1 MEGLEKG
8 VATTPAMRNKYLQTL
23 TKKTNELTHLV
34 DQLFLFSKI
43 DLGDFALRIQT
54 VNIGKYLAEL
64 IAGITDEYQERGLT
78 ILLGVHSFQ
87 TQVEIDPEQLRNVI
101 INIVENTLKYGAP
114 TDNQLVIEQYEQSE
128 QVVITFSD
136 NGPGVPEAQ
145 QEKLF
150 DVFYRGDQARTQPGK
165 GSGLGLAIAR
175 RVVESQAGTI
185 EARTSSNGGLQIRIH
200 LPIVPKD

>member
-1 MEGLEKG
+1 M
-8 VATTPAMRNKYLQTL
+8 
-23 TKKTNELTHLV
+23 
-34 DQLFLFSKI
+34 
-43 DLGDFALRIQT
+43 
-54 VNIGKYLAEL
+54 
-64 IAGITDEYQERGLT
+64 T

-114 TDNQLVIEQYEQSE
+114 TVNQLVIEQYEQSE

-185 EARTSSNGGLQIRIH
+185 EARTSSSGGLQIRIH
-200 LPIVPKD
+200 LPIAPKE